1 MCAVG
6 VADFAWPLTRTMRAI
21 IVVPIACGV
30 LGVLI
35 FVLWKL
41 MARRRLTL
49 IARDIERV
57 EGGAGQNT
65 LVTFAEK
72 VESESAEVEGGLL
85 TGMSPYMRA
94 RLERQAQSE
103 LARLDEK
110 VVAPRRGV
118 MFGAGAC
125 GLALVLMLLLR
136 VMAPAVFA
144 LETRRVLWLERD
156 GERTMRRG
164 ILNEA
169 AAMNGNE
176 ASRSAA
182 AIEAFRIRIVPPA
195 YSGLAAE
202 EVTND
207 APLRALV
214 NSRVE
219 VSLTASGDFS
229 GATLGYGV
237 EVNAMRV
244 LGAGEF
250 NGGFTAR
257 ASGALEARLVAD
269 EGIAPAPVVR
279 AVEVY
284 PDALPEARITVPT
297 GDELLREVPSAPRVM
312 RWSARDDLG
321 LASVVL
327 KYIKSR
333 GEGDAAKFTSGEA
346 SVGNIERTSG
356 REWRGVASLDL
367 ARLDVRAGDTLVFWI
382 EARDRNPD
390 ANHTAR
396 SSSLAIAIAAPE
408 AARLNLGSLRPPEI
422 GKFLLSERLIIMHT
436 EKLHNERARLNRDE
450 LMRRS
455 ATIAA
460 EQRDFKNSFNDYTEV
475 EGGLNEMRESP
486 MAESGA
492 ANLEERVRENEDSH
506 TEIHNHGIPE
516 PPANSPASVAL
527 MVYAMRAMWDAED
540 ALELGET
547 EAALKAENVALA
559 NLKRAQAAVRYIPP
573 IRARGEVVDLKR
585 RYAGELGE
593 IKTRLEKL
601 NRRAASKESV
611 PVRAALAEAYAAL
624 VDLQATL
631 DAPANSRQGAIARA
645 RERARVAANRL
656 LTTGGDHA
664 ATIAEAAGQLRIV
677 ETELAQLESDGAN
690 TEYAARLAKPLALL
704 MQAASSLYALADQST
719 RAATRDAATTLL
731 PTDNTRAADYFRR
744 LK

>member
-1 MCAVG
+1 M
-6 VADFAWPLTRTMRAI
+6 
-21 IVVPIACGV
+21 
-30 LGVLI
+30 
-35 FVLWKL
+35 
-41 MARRRLTL
+41 
-49 IARDIERV
+49 ARDIERV
-57 EGGAGQNT
+57 AGGAGQNT
-65 LVTFAEK
+65 LVTLAENL
-72 VESESAEVEGGLL
+72 ESEGAAVGSGFV

-110 VVAPRRGV
+110 VVAPRGGV
-118 MFGAGAC
+118 AVGAGAFC
-125 GLALVLMLLLR
+125 LGLLLMLLLR
-136 VMAPAVFA
+136 VMSPVAFA

-156 GERTMRRG
+156 AVGVMRESV
-164 ILNEA
+164 LSEEA
-169 AAMNGNE
+169 ASNGNE

-182 AIEAFRIRIVPPA
+182 SIEAFRIRIVPPA

-202 EVTND
+202 EVRTD
-207 APLRALV
+207 APLRVLV
-214 NSRVE
+214 NSRIE
-219 VSLTASGDFS
+219 VTLRASGGFS
-229 GATLGYGV
+229 GATLGFGV
-237 EVNAMRV
+237 DVNAMRV
-244 LGAGEF
+244 LGEGEF
-250 NGGFTAR
+250 NGSFTAR
-257 ASGALEARLVAD
+257 ASGAMEVRLVAD
-269 EGIAPAPVVR
+269 EGIAPAPLVR

-284 PDALPEARITVPT
+284 PDALPEARITVPA
-297 GDELLREVPSAPRVM
+297 GDELLREVPSAPRVV
-312 RWSARDDLG
+312 RWTARDDLG
-321 LASVVL
+321 LGSVAL

-346 SVGNIERTSG
+346 SVSNVERASG
-356 REWRGVASLDL
+356 REWHGVASLDL
-367 ARLDVRAGDTLVFWI
+367 ARLDVRAGDTLVFWV
-382 EARDRNPD
+382 EARDGNPD
-390 ANHTAR
+390 VNHTAR
-396 SSSLAIAIAAPE
+396 SASLAIAIAITGPE
-408 AARLNLGSLRPPEI
+408 AARLNLGSLRPAEI

-460 EQRDFKNSFNDYTEV
+460 EQRDFREGV
-475 EGGLNEMRESP
+475 GGLGMGN
-486 MAESGA
+486 G
-492 ANLEERVRENEDSH
+492 EEVGGHETPPVADSNATNNNATSIEQRVRENEDRQ

-516 PPANSPASVAL
+516 PPAGSPASVAL

-547 EAALKAENVALA
+547 GAALKAENVALA

-573 IRARGEVVDLKR
+573 VRARGEVVDLKR

-601 NRRAASKESV
+601 GRRAAPKESL
-611 PVRAALAEAYAAL
+611 PVRAALADAYAAL

-631 DAPANSRQGAIARA
+631 DAPANSRQGAIVRA

-664 ATIAEAAGQLRIV
+664 ATITEAAGQLRIV

-690 TEYAARLAKPLALL
+690 TEYAVRLAKPLALL
-704 MQAASSLYALADQST
+704 MQAASKLFALADQST
-719 RAATRDAATTLL
+719 RAATREAAATLL

-744 LK
+744 IK